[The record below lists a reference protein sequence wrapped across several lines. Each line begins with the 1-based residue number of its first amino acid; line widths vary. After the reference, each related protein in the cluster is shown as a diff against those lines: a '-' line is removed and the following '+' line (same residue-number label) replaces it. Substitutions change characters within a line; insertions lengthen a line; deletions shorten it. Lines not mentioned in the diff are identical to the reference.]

1 MSLVNLRTPHQDLL
15 VGTETLDDAGV
26 FRIRHDLALVQT
38 VDYFTPVVDDPYA
51 FGQIAAA
58 NALSDVY
65 AMGAT
70 PLTVL
75 NIVGY
80 PIAKLPHETLAK
92 ILEGGAEKVREA
104 GAVIVGG
111 HSIDDNE
118 PKFGMAVTGTCHPD
132 DLWTNAGA
140 RAGDAVVLTKP
151 IGVGVVTTGIKRGL
165 ATPDETC
172 EVTQVM
178 AELNKSAA
186 QVGRSFEIHACTDV
200 TGFGLLGH
208 GFEMTRASGLHLTVH
223 ADQVPILESAF
234 RFVKAGAVPSGSTR
248 NKEHVAPNVTYH
260 TNSAE
265 LETLLTDSVTSGG
278 LLMSLPR
285 EQAGELVRALQQ
297 SGVTWASVIGEFSE
311 GVPHIDV
318 V

>member
-1 MSLVNLRTPHQDLL
+1 MDLRTPHQDLL
-15 VGTETLDDAGV
+15 VGTETFDDAGV
-26 FRIRHDLALVQT
+26 FRLRSDLALVQT
-38 VDYFTPVVDDPYA
+38 IDYFTPVVDDPYA

-80 PIAKLPHETLAK
+80 PIAKLPHETLAR
-92 ILEGGAEKVREA
+92 ILEGGADKVREA

-132 DLWTNAGA
+132 NLWTNAGA
-140 RAGDAVVLTKP
+140 RAGDALVLTKP
-151 IGVGVVTTGIKRGL
+151 IGVGVMTTGIKRGL
-165 ATPDETC
+165 ATPE
-172 EVTQVM
+172 EISQVTQVM

-186 QVGRSFEIHACTDV
+186 EVGRNFEVHACTDV

-208 GFEMTRASGLHLTVH
+208 GFEMTRASGVHLTVH
-223 ADQVPILESAF
+223 AHQVPILESAF

-260 TNSAE
+260 RQSPE
-265 LETLLTDSVTSGG
+265 FETLLTDSVTSGG
-278 LLMSLPR
+278 LLMSLPA
-285 EQAGELVRALQQ
+285 EQADELVHALHQH
-297 SGVTWASVIGEFSE
+297 GIASAAVIGEFSD
-311 GVPHIDV
+311 GKPHIDV

>member
-1 MSLVNLRTPHQDLL
+1 MDLRTPHQDLM

-26 FRIRHDLALVQT
+26 FRLRPDLALVQT

-80 PIAKLPHETLAK
+80 PIAKLPHETLAR
-92 ILEGGAEKVREA
+92 ILEGGADKVREA

-132 DLWTNAGA
+132 NLWTNAGA
-140 RAGDAVVLTKP
+140 RAGDALVLTKP
-151 IGVGVVTTGIKRGL
+151 IGIGVITTAIKRGL
-165 ATPDETC
+165 ATPE
-172 EVTQVM
+172 EIAQATQVM
-178 AELNKSAA
+178 AELNKTAA
-186 QVGRSFEIHACTDV
+186 EVGRSFEVHACTDV

-208 GFEMTRASGLHLTVH
+208 GFEMTRASGLHLTIH
-223 ADQVPILESAF
+223 AHQVPVLESAF
-234 RFVKAGAVPSGSTR
+234 RFVKLGAVPSGSKR
-248 NKEHVAPNVTYH
+248 NHEHVALDVTYQLQ
-260 TNSAE
+260 SPE
-265 LETLLTDSVTSGG
+265 FEVLLTDAVTSGG
-278 LLMSLPR
+278 LLMSLPV
-285 EQAGELVRALQQ
+285 EQADELVQALHQN
-297 SGVTWASVIGEFSE
+297 GVSSAAVVGEFRE
-311 GVPHIDV
+311 GTPHIDV